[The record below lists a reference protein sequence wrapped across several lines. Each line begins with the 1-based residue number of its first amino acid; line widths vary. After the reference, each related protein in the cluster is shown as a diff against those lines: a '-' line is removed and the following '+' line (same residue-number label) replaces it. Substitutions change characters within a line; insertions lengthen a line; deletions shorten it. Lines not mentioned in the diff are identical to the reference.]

1 SSSSEPSS
9 EEEDEDPRYNIIV
22 QNTPIIEMI
31 YNYMSPA
38 DVVESSAEAAVA
50 ATAEVSENA
59 DDISA
64 NAYPS
69 SMLLVPPRTV
79 TVTVTVAAA
88 TTPEE
93 AVASSADVSGALDS
107 AGGEG
112 TSFDLGS
119 SAERESLSEIAD
131 IESSDFDSFVESE
144 DESPVE
150 EDSSSSE
157 SVGDTATAGFRNI
170 EKAGIVAEPEE
181 ERVSEF
187 DYASWSS
194 RIDAAAHK
202 LAGNV
207 GGMIA
212 GMITQLPVA
221 ADATQAVDVEGI
233 ETTRVFR
240 FF

>member
-1 SSSSEPSS
+1 PSS
-9 EEEDEDPRYNIIV
+9 EEEDENPRYNIIV

-38 DVVESSAEAAVA
+38 DAIEPFTEAAVA
-50 ATAEVSENA
+50 MTAEASENA

-79 TVTVTVAAA
+79 TVTVTVAAT
-88 TTPEE
+88 TTPEDD
-93 AVASSADVSGALDS
+93 AASSADISGELDS
-107 AGGEG
+107 ADEEG
-112 TSFDLGS
+112 VSFDLGS
-119 SAERESLSEIAD
+119 PAELESSSETAD
-131 IESSDFDSFVESE
+131 IESSDFSSFTGLENESLVEG
-144 DESPVE
+144 
-150 EDSSSSE
+150 DSSSGSSSSR
-157 SVGDTATAGFRNI
+157 SVGDTATGFRNI
-170 EKAGIVAEPEE
+170 EKAGIASQPEE

-212 GMITQLPVA
+212 GMITHVPVA
-221 ADATQAVDVEGI
+221 IDATQAVDVKGI